1 MAIGWSRAVGQPWPL
16 LLGAL
21 AVLATLA
28 SAYPRVLAHD
38 GGAQGRAAVHVGR
51 GLGPV
56 ALSRVADA
64 LSRRDFIYLVLIL
77 SLFGKARWF
86 LVLAAVGAPV
96 YFLALTAIALAERRP
111 RSAS

>member
-1 MAIGWSRAVGQPWPL
+1 M
-16 LLGAL
+16 
-21 AVLATLA
+21 T
-28 SAYPRVLAHD
+28 
-38 GGAQGRAAVHVGR
+38 
-51 GLGPV
+51 
-56 ALSRVADA
+56 RVADA

-96 YFLALTAIALAERRP
+96 YFLVLTAIALAERRP